1 MTDGLAAKY
10 PLRVHDFPPDE
21 TALVGAAWG
30 YSQAGLTPILEI
42 PYAKYLDCASD
53 MFHEICATHW
63 LSNGREKPGLMI
75 RLQGF
80 DKGTF
85 GGNFH
90 THNTLHIPPGLD
102 VVCYSNG
109 ADYVR
114 GMRYLLRQTAQAGRV
129 CMSVDCTDLL
139 NRRHLYPELMDG
151 LFLSTYPAAETAA
164 DISSS
169 SHTDSTHHNSHDSS
183 GLEMCFDDVV
193 LYHPNSS
200 KARCGSVAREKVDF
214 TKISLVIVSYGN
226 GLPTSLIT
234 MNNLVEKGEV
244 RAEEVLVVDSPYLT
258 APPKQLQ
265 VLLKELAPNAPAVVF
280 ADICKEGPAMPFAA
294 FVVKLQNAGL
304 LPAQWR
310 AVGAQPT
317 YNPLGQLLTF
327 LSSDDIA
334 QAATSLLQKKL

>member
-1 MTDGLAAKY
+1 MVTDGLAAKY
-10 PLRVHDFPPDE
+10 PMRVHDFPPDE

-90 THNTLHIPPGLD
+90 THNTLHMPPGLD

-109 ADYVR
+109 TDYVR

-151 LFLSTYPAAETAA
+151 LFLSTYPTTPAGE
-164 DISSS
+164 
-169 SHTDSTHHNSHDSS
+169 DS
-183 GLEMCFDDVV
+183 LEMCFDDVV
-193 LYHPNSS
+193 LYHPNDS
-200 KARCGSVAREKVDF
+200 KAKCGSVAREKVDLS
-214 TKISLVIVSYGN
+214 KISLVIVSYGN

-234 MNNLVEKGEV
+234 MNNLVEKGLV
-244 RAEEVLVVDSPYLT
+244 KADQVLVVDSPYLT

-265 VLLKELAPNAPAVVF
+265 VLLKELAPNAPAVIF
-280 ADICKEGPAMPFAA
+280 ADICKEGPAMPFAS
-294 FVVKLQNAGL
+294 FVVKLQNASV
-304 LPAQWR
+304 LPSQWR

-327 LSSDDIA
+327 LSTEDIEG
-334 QAATSLLQKKL
+334 AAKSLLKK